1 MTEPVETPAERERR
15 LEAMKRLARVAMH
28 EVRNVLNPIVSA
40 AYLLEANAGD
50 AAKVREL
57 AKRIEVFARA
67 DERVAAKLRE
77 LLEQETAGGGGPA
90 HAGAEPPA
98 VTQSTEK

>member
-1 MTEPVETPAERERR
+1 MTESVETPVERERR
-15 LEAMKRLARVAMH
+15 VEAMKRVARVAMH

-40 AYLLEANAGD
+40 AYLLDANAGD
-50 AAKVREL
+50 ATKVREL
-57 AKRIEVFARA
+57 AKRIETFARA

-77 LLEQETAGGGGPA
+77 LLEHETAGSGVPA
-90 HAGAEPPA
+90 TAGAEPPA